1 MLTPR
6 SARCRQGQW
15 TLIGTLVAVA
25 IVIVLAALY
34 IPRIVGRRAE
44 PGGGAATPIQRADAV
59 ACMSYQSQINQAV
72 SMYKMDHDGAPPR
85 TLDDIKNSKYGVTD
99 EMLRAPGCNLVV
111 PGGPG
116 SGQRTAPPA
125 PTPYG
130 MPPAPAG
137 STRGPGGVAIPTI
150 SGSGAGGGDTGE

>member
-15 TLIGTLVAVA
+15 SLIGTLVAVA

-34 IPRIVGRRAE
+34 IPRLMGRHTE
-44 PGGGAATPIQRADAV
+44 PGSGGAATPMQRADAV
-59 ACMSYQSQINQAV
+59 ACMSYQSQINQAI

-85 TLDDIKNSKYGVTD
+85 SVEDIKNSKYGVTD

-116 SGQRTAPPA
+116 SGQMAAPPA
-125 PTPYG
+125 GGG
-130 MPPAPAG
+130 MPPPPVG
-137 STRGPGGVAIPTI
+137 STRGPGGIAIPTI
-150 SGSGAGGGDTGE
+150 PGSGAGGDAGE